1 MQVIISIPTKI
12 IPCGRW
18 TKHKAKNL
26 IVLKVYYISLKTY
39 NSPYVE
45 M

>member
-18 TKHKAKNL
+18 MKHKAKNQTT
-26 IVLKVYYISLKTY
+26 LKVYYINVKTY
-39 NSPYVE
+39 NSPYLE
-45 M
+45 I